1 MTKSELRGKLMKLR
15 RFPGLWQIMGMAP
28 KKINFGRTT
37 IARAKAAV
45 KRNRAA
51 KRKKARSQSKRQSKA
66 SGTGT

>member
-1 MTKSELRGKLMKLR
+1 
-15 RFPGLWQIMGMAP
+15 MAP